1 MFYSIEFEGQRENI
15 NPKEICKIR
24 DFCRISIL
32 NSHGDGKRTLENLE
46 GLFLNAFSYLF
57 NLAGSLLIIYGGL
70 RAIVEIVLCEVLKK
84 PYSYQQM
91 RKGLMD
97 KIVFGLEFFIATD
110 VLETTRHPT
119 QEKLIILGT
128 VVLIR
133 TVLGYFLSKEV
144 SEYQLD

>member
-1 MFYSIEFEGQRENI
+1 
-15 NPKEICKIR
+15 
-24 DFCRISIL
+24 
-32 NSHGDGKRTLENLE
+32 
-46 GLFLNAFSYLF
+46 LNAFSYLF

-70 RAIVEIVLCEVLKK
+70 RAIVEIILCEVLKK

-91 RKGLMD
+91 RKGLTD
-97 KIVFGLEFFIATD
+97 KIVFGLEFFIAAD